1 MIIELT
7 EKRRIE
13 NARTP
18 IRMRMKKERT
28 FPKAF
33 LKVVPLEVSD
43 ASIDDQNQLR
53 PFQRGR
59 ETQRRLRSEEG
70 FCGL

>member
-1 MIIELT
+1 MIVELT

-28 FPKAF
+28 FPKAC
-33 LKVVPLEVSD
+33 LKDVPLEVSE
-43 ASIDDQNQLR
+43 AAIDGQIELR
-53 PFQRGR
+53 AFER
-59 ETQRRLRSEEG
+59 ERKMEETEV
-70 FCGL
+70 